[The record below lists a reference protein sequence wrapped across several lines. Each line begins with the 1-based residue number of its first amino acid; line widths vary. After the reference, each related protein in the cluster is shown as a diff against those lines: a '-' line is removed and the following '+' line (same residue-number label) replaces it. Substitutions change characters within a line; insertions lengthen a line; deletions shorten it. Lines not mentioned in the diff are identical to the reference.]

1 MKIEK
6 EKLAIS
12 ILLPLAVGGVSSL
25 LTKDSMKAF
34 SKLEQP
40 PLSPPGWL
48 FPIAWSILYICMGI
62 ASYLIYQQGTEKAEV
77 KSALQLYGLQLLF
90 NFLWP
95 IFFFRFDWFLFSF
108 FWLLALWLQV
118 LLLVLKADKIDK
130 TARNLLLP
138 YLAWL
143 TFAAYL
149 NFGVYILNR

>member
-6 EKLAIS
+6 DKLAIS
-12 ILLPLAVGGVSSL
+12 VLLPLAVGGVSSL

-48 FPIAWSILYICMGI
+48 FPIAWSILYLCMGI
-62 ASYLIYQQGTEKAEV
+62 ASYLIYREGPDKENV
-77 KSALQLYGLQLLF
+77 KNALRLYGLQLLF

-118 LLLVLKADKIDK
+118 LSLLSKAGNINK
-130 TARNLLLP
+130 TARNLLIP

-149 NFGVYILNR
+149 NLGVYLLNR